1 MRKHNCRK
9 PLGMAL
15 AAGCFL
21 LIALLWGTRTN
32 AQLAGATLSGVVS
45 DESGGAV
52 AGAKV
57 VIKNVATGDTRELTT
72 NADGLYSA
80 PNLLP
85 GNYEVTVTA
94 RGFQTLVHKAVTL
107 TVGSEQA
114 LNMALKVGELGQ
126 TVTVSEAPPV
136 VDTTSSTLSATVE
149 QKT

>member
-1 MRKHNCRK
+1 MRKHNYQK

-15 AAGCFL
+15 AACCFL
-21 LIALLWGTRTN
+21 LIALFGGSRTN

-57 VIKNVATGDTRELTT
+57 AIKNVATGDTREVTT
-72 NADGLYSA
+72 NTDGLYSA

-94 RGFQTLVHKAVTL
+94 KGFQTLVHKAITL
-107 TVGSEQA
+107 TV
-114 LNMALKVGELGQ
+114 
-126 TVTVSEAPPV
+126 
-136 VDTTSSTLSATVE
+136 
-149 QKT
+149 